1 MEKGTMVAE
10 VVVGVVVTVVASE
23 QDMVGVTV
31 LHQLLL
37 QFKINP
43 NSRHLVGSEKHLPEN
58 RICCQKTHLC
68 CQCRVL
74 VFLQITVPILI
85 RHNGV
90 FIPCCVSRLCISELL
105 VRILSGYYQCPTFDS
120 SHFLR
125 VISCV
130 YIC

>member
-1 MEKGTMVAE
+1 MVGE
-10 VVVGVVVTVVASE
+10 VVAGVVVTVVASE
-23 QDMVGVTV
+23 RDMVGVTV

-43 NSRHLVGSEKHLPEN
+43 NSRRLVGSETHLLPEN

-105 VRILSGYYQCPTFDS
+105 VRILSGYYQCPSLDS